1 MKRNKKNALDKYEPF
16 DYIINALMVI
26 ILVITLVPV
35 LNVCALSFSDSS
47 FILANEVSIFP
58 KGFNLDAY
66 KEILSSPKIPRAY
79 LNTIIYTAVGV
90 VFNLLF
96 TVITAYP
103 LSRKNLLGRK
113 QITVFMIITLYFS
126 GGMIPKF
133 LLVSSL
139 GLLDTMWSLIFPTVI
154 WTFYLLVMRNAFEAI
169 PEELHEASVM
179 DGADEFTILT
189 RVYLPNA
196 KAAISS
202 IALYFFMGHWND
214 FFIPSIYLSSAEKY
228 PLQVVLR
235 DMLTAT
241 LQTNSNSIVDIG
253 TLTPVALK
261 NATIFVSI
269 IPMLIA
275 YPLAQKYFA
284 KGVMVGAVKG

>member
-1 MKRNKKNALDKYEPF
+1 
-16 DYIINALMVI
+16 
-26 ILVITLVPV
+26 
-35 LNVCALSFSDSS
+35 
-47 FILANEVSIFP
+47 
-58 KGFNLDAY
+58 
-66 KEILSSPKIPRAY
+66 
-79 LNTIIYTAVGV
+79 
-90 VFNLLF
+90 
-96 TVITAYP
+96 
-103 LSRKNLLGRK
+103 
-113 QITVFMIITLYFS
+113 
-126 GGMIPKF
+126 
-133 LLVSSL
+133 
-139 GLLDTMWSLIFPTVI
+139 
-154 WTFYLLVMRNAFEAI
+154 
-169 PEELHEASVM
+169 
-179 DGADEFTILT
+179 
-189 RVYLPNA
+189 
-196 KAAISS
+196 
-202 IALYFFMGHWND
+202 MGHWND